1 MTILSEAMQQ
11 SEKNSTLPLRCDI
24 CGGVMKLVRSI
35 PRLGAHPELATYQ
48 CEQCRHVATLPVE
61 DKA

>member
-1 MTILSEAMQQ
+1 MWPPDTSSM
-11 SEKNSTLPLRCDI
+11 LPLRCEI
-24 CGGVMKLVRSI
+24 CGGVMKFVRST

-61 DKA
+61 DESGRR